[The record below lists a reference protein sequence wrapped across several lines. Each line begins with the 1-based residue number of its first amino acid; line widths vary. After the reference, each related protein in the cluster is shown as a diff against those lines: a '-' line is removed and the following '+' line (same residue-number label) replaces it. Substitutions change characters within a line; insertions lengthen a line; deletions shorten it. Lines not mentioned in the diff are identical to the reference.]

1 MTGTLR
7 SFLSFTLL
15 TLLMWSCAFMDKSSQ
30 SDPNIRLNQ
39 VGFYPNGQKL
49 AIIVGPQDDSF
60 ELKDKNDQTVF
71 TSEVLPAKYWDQ
83 SGENAS
89 ILDFSAFSETGEY
102 YLQNGN
108 IKSALFT
115 ISEQPYTELLK
126 SAAKTYYFNRATT
139 ELQEEYAGVYKRPF
153 SHPDTTVLIHASA
166 AGDFISAGTSISTP
180 FGWYDAGDFNKY
192 IVNSGISTY
201 TLLTSYQHYQTLFD
215 TLEWNIPESNNSR
228 ADLLDEI
235 LWNIKWMETM
245 QDTLDGGV
253 YHKTTTANFEGFME
267 ASKASAQRFVVT
279 KGTAASLNF
288 AAVMA
293 KASVV
298 YKSEDSVYS
307 QQLLNRAKAAW
318 NWAQRHPNA
327 EFKNP
332 VSNSPKYPSIHTG
345 EYGDNHFQDEFF
357 WAGAELYLATM
368 DMNYLQAQSI
378 DEFSYFNVPNW
389 ATVETL
395 GLISLASSDLNNHL
409 KKKAS
414 DQLMVLAERLISDWR
429 ESPYRV
435 TINKFVWGSNAEVM
449 NQSMV
454 LLNAYRVLGNV
465 EYFEAA
471 VSGLD
476 YVLGRNATGY
486 CFVTGYGQVSPMNIH
501 HRQSASDN
509 IDQPIPGFLVGGPNP
524 RNIHQDCG
532 ADEYPVH
539 LPAKC
544 YLDEVCSYST
554 NEVAINWNAPLVYVT
569 AGVQSI
575 YRQRFSK

>member
-7 SFLSFTLL
+7 SFLTFTLL

-115 ISEQPYTELLK
+115 ISEQPYTGLLK
-126 SAAKTYYFNRATT
+126 SAAKTYYFNRAAT

-192 IVNSGISTY
+192 IVNSGISTF
-201 TLLTSYQHYQTLFD
+201 TLLTAYQHYQTLFD

-307 QQLLNRAKAAW
+307 QRLLNRAKAAW

-486 CFVTGYGQVSPMNIH
+486 CFVTGYGQVSPMHIH

-569 AGVQSI
+569 AGIQSI